1 MDFKATVLSSPS
13 LTKAL
18 NSCHVTGR
26 VFVAAAVAV
35 GHFNFFLLP
44 VSGISCLLFRL
55 ILGRPVRFLDRPV
68 RCW

>member
-13 LTKAL
+13 LTKAF

-26 VFVAAAVAV
+26 VFVAAAAAVAV

-55 ILGRPVRFLDRPV
+55 ILGRPVR
-68 RCW
+68 CW